1 MRRILGLAQL
11 LGIIL
16 ILLALALL
24 LPIGW
29 SLVVAD
35 GAHDS
40 LVRAGAGTLVV
51 GLLLW
56 LPARGSRIDLNA
68 RDGCLLVVMASL
80 ALAAC
85 AAAPFVLHLE
95 GVSFTTACFET
106 LSALTTTGATRLPAL
121 DSLPQSLNLW
131 RHQLQWLG
139 GLGIIVLGVAILP
152 LLGVGGMQLFRAD
165 TPGPMKESRLA
176 PRVTQTARFLWSVY
190 AVLTVMCLLSLRL
203 GGMDWFDAVCH
214 AFSTVSL
221 GGFSTH
227 DANIAA
233 FDSPTI
239 ELVLMVFMVLSAINF
254 TAHFLVFR
262 QGSFQPYARDTEARW
277 LLLSIGLS
285 IALLMAVQLAR
296 SHGELATETLRH
308 VAFAT
313 VSNATTGGFQSVS
326 EASWP
331 SFAGLWLL
339 LLSSVVA
346 SSGSTGG
353 GIKMVRTL
361 ILIKQTLRE
370 LLRMSHPRAV
380 RPLMLGVYAIA
391 PPVVL
396 AVLGFMLLYGVT
408 LIGLTLMLVASG
420 MDAAA
425 AFGGVVACLN
435 SNGPGLAPFGLAPD
449 YHQLTDLQSWIF
461 GFAMLAGRL
470 ELLIVFVMATPSFW
484 RR

>member
-1 MRRILGLAQL
+1 MRRFLGISQL

-16 ILLALALL
+16 LLLAGALL
-24 LPIGW
+24 IPIGW
-29 SLVVAD
+29 SLAVAD
-35 GAHDS
+35 GALDS
-40 LVRAGAGTLVV
+40 LLLAFAGTVAAGLV
-51 GLLLW
+51 LW
-56 LPARGSRIDLNA
+56 LPVRRAKADLNA
-68 RDGCLLVVMASL
+68 RDGCLLVVLASIVL
-80 ALAAC
+80 ACWSAV
-85 AAAPFVLHLE
+85 PFLLHLD
-95 GVSFTTACFET
+95 GLSFSAACFET
-106 LSALTTTGATRLPAL
+106 LSALTTTGATRLPNL
-121 DSLPQSLNLW
+121 ESLPQSLNLW
-131 RHQLQWLG
+131 RHLLQWLG

-176 PRVTQTARFLWSVY
+176 PRVTQTGRYLWSVY
-190 AVLTVMCLLSLRL
+190 AVLTVLCLLSLKL
-203 GGMDWFDAVCH
+203 SGMDWFDALCH
-214 AFSTVSL
+214 ALSTVSL
-221 GGFSTH
+221 GGFSTR

-233 FDSPTI
+233 FDSPAI
-239 ELVLMVFMVLSAINF
+239 EMVLMVFMMLSAINF
-254 TAHFLVFR
+254 TTHFLVFR
-262 QGSFQPYARDTEARW
+262 QGSLQAYGRDTEARW
-277 LLLSIGLS
+277 VLFAVILSIL
-285 IALLMAVQLAR
+285 LLMAVQLIR
-296 SHGELATETLRH
+296 SNGELPGETLRH

-326 EASWP
+326 ESSWP

-361 ILIKQTLRE
+361 ILVKQTLRE

-380 RPLMLGVYAIA
+380 RPLMLGVHAIA

-408 LIGLTLMLVASG
+408 LIGLTLLLVASG
-420 MDAAA
+420 MDTGA
-425 AFGGVVACLN
+425 AFGGMLACLN
-435 SNGPGLAPFGLAPD
+435 NNGPGLAPFGLAPD
-449 YHQLTDLQSWIF
+449 YHQLTELQTWTFS
-461 GFAMLAGRL
+461 FAMLAGRL